1 MRLPDP
7 TSGLLAS
14 PTHRAFRV
22 GSPSSHGGSPRGR
35 QRKCCVR
42 HGLGGS
48 LGAGYKEAREA
59 CGEQRLYQS
68 SLSAQS
74 HLPQGFPTHRE
85 KHNQGPECSWALLR
99 GGWSSRQEVQ
109 VARRSTS
116 LLAYLGGRLGKSLPP
131 SHPAPL

>member
-1 MRLPDP
+1 M
-7 TSGLLAS
+7 
-14 PTHRAFRV
+14 
-22 GSPSSHGGSPRGR
+22 
-35 QRKCCVR
+35 R
-42 HGLGGS
+42 HGLGES

-99 GGWSSRQEVQ
+99 GGWSSKQEVQ
-109 VARRSTS
+109 VARRSYLPSSISWWQAGKVPYLPDTLLLCNS
-116 LLAYLGGRLGKSLPP
+116 LLYSASENNNKNKFKCL
-131 SHPAPL
+131 